1 MTTIQA
7 QVPDYLARL
16 ATEVAKRDKTT
27 LDQIIALALSA
38 QIEAWKVCDDMETR
52 SRRANLADWAALLA
66 KVPHVPPMPGDEL
79 PEGYE
84 RIDRLP
90 SNHPNTK

>member
-16 ATEVAKRDKTT
+16 AAEIAEREKTT
-27 LDQIIALALSA
+27 VDHIVSLALSA
-38 QIEAWKVCDDMETR
+38 QIEAWKVREGMEAR
-52 SRRANLADWAALLA
+52 ARRANPADWEALLA
-66 KVPHVPPMPGDEL
+66 KVPEAPPMPGDEL

-84 RIDRLP
+84 SIDRLRQTGRQP
-90 SNHPNTK
+90 K